1 MVHSGTVWRT
11 VSQLEE
17 TLNEE
22 IKNLCEIELRGT
34 QHCVLNVTLDPDT
47 ACCELILSEDGKQM
61 RLGDIH
67 QILCN
72 NQHSFCTGRFYYEM
86 RVKGK
91 AGWVL
96 GVVRESIN
104 RKGNIT
110 RCPENGHWV
119 IRLWDGFDYRA
130 YAGPDVHLSLRE
142 KPQKVWVFVDYEEGQ
157 VSFYNVEDRSHIYSF
172 TGCNFMELLFPCF
185 STGKNIDCKNG
196 TPFIIYNVP
205 VAKG

>member
-61 RLGDIH
+61 RLGNIH

-72 NQHSFCTGRFYYEM
+72 NQH
-86 RVKGK
+86 
-91 AGWVL
+91 
-96 GVVRESIN
+96 
-104 RKGNIT
+104 
-110 RCPENGHWV
+110 
-119 IRLWDGFDYRA
+119 RLWDGFDYRA

-185 STGKNIDCKNG
+185 STEPEVVQNQKWSRTRSGPELEVVQSQIQ
-196 TPFIIYNVP
+196 V
-205 VAKG
+205 